1 MLVPSGSYKYC
12 SWESK
17 WLLTWL
23 TRAFPNSSFL
33 DGMDSNNSGIS
44 FTSPNSHN
52 NKVSIKIGSE
62 TKQTEIEWEKKWCL
76 THPRGSLR
84 TLPTRAC
91 PGTASQADAG

>member
-23 TRAFPNSSFL
+23 IRAFSSSSFL
-33 DGMDSNNSGIS
+33 DGMDSNKSEIS

-52 NKVSIKIGSE
+52 NRVSIKIGSE
-62 TKQTEIEWEKKWCL
+62 NKQTETEREENRCL
-76 THPRGSLR
+76 TRAVEGHYACVPHAL
-84 TLPTRAC
+84 LPA
-91 PGTASQADAG
+91 